1 MDLSPLFFTLLGFFL
16 GSIPFSLLLPRLIK
30 GTDVRRF
37 GDGNPGAANA
47 FKAGGRLC
55 GVLSLLLDFFKGCI
69 PVLLAKFSFQI
80 DGLWLIPIAIAPIA
94 GHAYS
99 PFLGFHGGK
108 AITTTFGIWTGLTLF
123 QAPLL
128 LGGFCAIALYFIK
141 PPAWATVLAFV
152 SFLVTC
158 AFLRM
163 EAVLLMIGLVNFLI
177 ILHKHFPDLK
187 QAIKIRHKQWH
198 D

>member
-16 GSIPFSLLLPRLIK
+16 GSIPFSLLLPRLYK

-55 GVLSLLLDFFKGCI
+55 GALSLLLDFFKGCI
-69 PVLLAKFSFQI
+69 PVLMAKYLYQI
-80 DGLWLIPIAIAPIA
+80 DGLWLLPIAIAPVA

-99 PFLGFHGGK
+99 PFLGFRGGK
-108 AITTTFGIWTGLTLF
+108 AITTTFGIWTGLTLY

-128 LGGFCAIALYFIK
+128 LGAFCAAALYFLK
-141 PPAWATVLAFV
+141 PSAWATVLAFV
-152 SFLVTC
+152 AFWVTSV
-158 AFLRM
+158 FIRM
-163 EAVLLMIGLVNFLI
+163 EAILLMIGLINFLI
-177 ILHKHFPDLK
+177 ILHKHFPELK
-187 QAIKIRHKQWH
+187 QPMIIRHRQSH